1 MRIYLPATLPSLREF
16 AESGTVAAPTAFAV
30 TAALREWYL
39 DDDVEE
45 LEYAAFT
52 EAARASLRLIDHDP
66 TAPRRRVVIS
76 ADVDDKTIQPR
87 PELDRAVIRVS
98 DPVPFSAVAA
108 VHVDGLAAVPDVT
121 AAIKVVIE
129 ADLGDEDAQFVVDG
143 AEGHELEWYDVTEIP
158 DLVK

>member
-16 AESGTVAAPTAFAV
+16 SESGTTTAPTAFAV
-30 TAALREWYL
+30 TPALREWYV

-76 ADVDDKTIQPR
+76 VDVDEKAVQSR
-87 PELDRAVIRVS
+87 PELDRAVIRVNE
-98 DPVPFSAVAA
+98 PVPFSAVAA
-108 VHVDGLAAVPDVT
+108 IHVDGVAAVEDVT
-121 AAIKVVIE
+121 AAVKVVIE

-143 AEGHELEWYDVTEIP
+143 AEGHELEWYDVTEIG